1 MLHSSLQSLYLSLVQ
16 GCASLPR
23 QPEPVSPW
31 QQYPGS
37 HSAWVSRCSFS
48 GAWSRARMKRGARPF
63 HLQRPSITFLQ
74 HIPGPSPMTPP
85 NWKQRQ
91 EVLLYTF
98 SSVTLPAHSLQV
110 PRRGAVICINYSRRG
125 PCIPGTHL
133 SPLHV
138 PSGLSLFSLSSLL
151 SSKEYLL
158 RDSCQLGQSF
168 GGQAPDVC
176 VWGSPKVVRA
186 QTRNAGG

>member
-1 MLHSSLQSLYLSLVQ
+1 
-16 GCASLPR
+16 
-23 QPEPVSPW
+23 
-31 QQYPGS
+31 
-37 HSAWVSRCSFS
+37 
-48 GAWSRARMKRGARPF
+48 MKRGARPF

-74 HIPGPSPMTPP
+74 LIPGPSPMTPP

-138 PSGLSLFSLSSLL
+138 PSGPSLFSLSSLL

-158 RDSCQLGQSF
+158 SDSCQLGQSF
-168 GGQAPDVC
+168 GGQAPGVC
-176 VWGSPKVVRA
+176 VWGVSKSCTGSDQECRWLTLLAAGVRTWGSCGSNDCSSVVRW
-186 QTRNAGG
+186 